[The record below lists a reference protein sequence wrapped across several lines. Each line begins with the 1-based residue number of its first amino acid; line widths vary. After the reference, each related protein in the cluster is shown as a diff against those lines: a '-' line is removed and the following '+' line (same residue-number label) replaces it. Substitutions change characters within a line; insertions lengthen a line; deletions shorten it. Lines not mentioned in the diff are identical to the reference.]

1 MGAPASLPIAAAAAL
16 VLLALLAGG
25 HCREAQLDAGGDL
38 DAAGT
43 ENYNTSDA
51 AVYWGPW
58 QKARATWYGQ
68 PNGAG
73 PDDNGEPPAFR
84 DLFLPPSPR
93 ISWCLRSSIWA
104 MPLTSPSRISPR
116 WCVRVQ
122 AHQPVPVHVHGLL
135 RQPATVQ
142 GRQRLRLLLQ
152 GKKKSK
158 NNFGTLSFPSSFC
171 RKIVFFFFLRIIFS
185 FVETIICYC

>member
-84 DLFLPPSPR
+84 DLFLPPLSTHFLVPPLVDLGNAAH
-93 ISWCLRSSIWA
+93 IS
-104 MPLTSPSRISPR
+104 
-116 WCVRVQ
+116 
-122 AHQPVPVHVHGLL
+122 
-135 RQPATVQ
+135 
-142 GRQRLRLLLQ
+142 
-152 GKKKSK
+152 
-158 NNFGTLSFPSSFC
+158 LSN
-171 RKIVFFFFLRIIFS
+171 LA
-185 FVETIICYC
+185 